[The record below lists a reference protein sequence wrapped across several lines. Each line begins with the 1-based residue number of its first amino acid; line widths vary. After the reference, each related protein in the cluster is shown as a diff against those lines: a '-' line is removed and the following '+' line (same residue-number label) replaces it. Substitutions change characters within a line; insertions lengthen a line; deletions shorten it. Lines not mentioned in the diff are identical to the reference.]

1 MVDFF
6 GETILHADTAI
17 IVLQY
22 HNCVSCIRFFFSCD
36 TAITLTFPYL
46 FFFTFWEYALYTP
59 IRHVRLI
66 FDWSFIISVCREKR
80 WLWLC
85 EIHKVVVNLMS
96 DTRCFNRCCLSST
109 WFVICRVKS
118 KTPNYFQSR
127 SSAFPL
133 MRKTS
138 AHYLNLCLRVTEFII
153 LRCSN

>member
-22 HNCVSCIRFFFSCD
+22 HNCGSCISFFYLV
-36 TAITLTFPYL
+36 TLSLLWL
-46 FFFTFWEYALYTP
+46 F
-59 IRHVRLI
+59 LI
-66 FDWSFIISVCREKR
+66 CFLHFGSMRYIHQFDMCGSFLNEVLSSLFAGKKR
-80 WLWLC
+80 WLWLWPLLYGF
-85 EIHKVVVNLMS
+85 HNLMS
-96 DTRCFNRCCLSST
+96 DTRCLNRCCLSST

-138 AHYLNLCLRVTEFII
+138 AHNLNLCLGVTEFII

>member
-46 FFFTFWEYALYTP
+46 FFLHFGSMRY
-59 IRHVRLI
+59 IHQ
-66 FDWSFIISVCREKR
+66 FDMCGSF
-80 WLWLC
+80 L
-85 EIHKVVVNLMS
+85 IHKVVVNLMS
-96 DTRCFNRCCLSST
+96 DTRCLSST
-109 WFVICRVKS
+109 WFVICRVKF

>member
-22 HNCVSCIRFFFSCD
+22 HNCGSCIRFFFSCD

-46 FFFTFWEYALYTP
+46 FFYILGVCLIYTNSTCAAHFWLKFYHLC
-59 IRHVRLI
+59 LQG
-66 FDWSFIISVCREKR
+66 KR

-85 EIHKVVVNLMS
+85 EIHKVVVHLMS
-96 DTRCFNRCCLSST
+96 DTRCFNRCFLSST